1 MKCFSE
7 LHTGLYWGGHL
18 NIPTLSTHGLMSQVF
33 CIYMQNG
40 SSDCGLYAVVFAISI
55 AFGEDP
61 TTLRF
66 QPESMRQH
74 LFKCLQ
80 AGKMEPFPRRK
91 QHLVGGNRIKRTDRH
106 SDLLKNVVMHGPMQ
120 RVR

>member
-1 MKCFSE
+1 
-7 LHTGLYWGGHL
+7 
-18 NIPTLSTHGLMSQVF
+18 MSQVF

-40 SSDCGLYAVVFAISI
+40 SSDCGLYAVIFATSI

-66 QPESMRQH
+66 RPESMRQH

-80 AGKMEPFPRRK
+80 AGKMEPFPPSTVNQEIFIQDFFGICNFNFSFLYRN
-91 QHLVGGNRIKRTDRH
+91 L
-106 SDLLKNVVMHGPMQ
+106 M
-120 RVR
+120 

>member
-1 MKCFSE
+1 
-7 LHTGLYWGGHL
+7 
-18 NIPTLSTHGLMSQVF
+18 MSQVF

-40 SSDCGLYAVVFAISI
+40 SSDCGLYAVVFATSI

-80 AGKMEPFPRRK
+80 AGKMEPFPHRK
-91 QHLVGGNRIKRTDRH
+91 QHLVGGNRTKRTGDILIYWHCRMPK
-106 SDLLKNVVMHGPMQ
+106 LKMW
-120 RVR
+120 